1 MATETVSD
9 ELKELIIK
17 QMPDPSHPVQTH
29 PLVELLQELLD
40 RIAVAEQQLLKLGY
54 READLL
60 VCLFL

>member
-17 QMPDPSHPVQTH
+17 QMPDPAHPVQSH

-40 RIAVAEQQLLKLGY
+40 RIAAAE
-54 READLL
+54 
-60 VCLFL
+60 